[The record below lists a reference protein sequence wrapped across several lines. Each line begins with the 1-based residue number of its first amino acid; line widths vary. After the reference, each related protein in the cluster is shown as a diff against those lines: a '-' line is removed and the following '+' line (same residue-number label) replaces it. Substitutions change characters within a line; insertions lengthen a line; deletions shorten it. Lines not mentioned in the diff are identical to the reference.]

1 MEITE
6 ASAPPAYNNIMGR
19 SQLINNVMNKYEID
33 LLFSEKLSILEN
45 YEIVLLLDESG
56 SMNTPLSEGPNK
68 TRWEELKSVVKIIL
82 DIAMIFDTNGIDI
95 FFLNR
100 DPIYNATSFKMI
112 DCILPYG
119 RTPLTEKYNFIF
131 ERYQSSEKPVLFVI
145 ATDGVPTN
153 SNGYEGYKRF
163 ERCMMNKNHNK
174 FFVSF
179 LACSD
184 QDDDVSYLNKLDKK
198 VPNIDTLDDYLS
210 EKEVQNVQG
219 KSFKYS
225 LGDHIARLLLG
236 PLCPELDN
244 LDERK
249 VGTKRKRQNCIIL

>member
-1 MEITE
+1 
-6 ASAPPAYNNIMGR
+6 
-19 SQLINNVMNKYEID
+19 
-33 LLFSEKLSILEN
+33 
-45 YEIVLLLDESG
+45 
-56 SMNTPLSEGPNK
+56 
-68 TRWEELKSVVKIIL
+68 
-82 DIAMIFDTNGIDI
+82 
-95 FFLNR
+95 
-100 DPIYNATSFKMI
+100 MI

-119 RTPLTEKYNFIF
+119 RTPLTEKCNFIF

-153 SNGYEGYKRF
+153 SNGYEDTKEF

-210 EKEVQNVQG
+210 EKKEVQNVQG